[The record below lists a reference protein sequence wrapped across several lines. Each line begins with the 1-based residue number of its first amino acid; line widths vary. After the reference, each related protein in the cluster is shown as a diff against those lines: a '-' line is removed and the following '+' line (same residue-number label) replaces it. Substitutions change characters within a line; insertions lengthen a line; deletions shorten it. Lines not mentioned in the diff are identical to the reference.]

1 MRSGKTRRSKDED
14 LNLSY
19 QNWVKDILVRLRKG
33 GISEKGGVKGKDGGR
48 GTKRKTGRGRRG
60 RMGGGGVGRKQQ
72 LMTVRLPSPNE
83 LQLLCKHKHT
93 PPLWRS

>member
-1 MRSGKTRRSKDED
+1 M
-14 LNLSY
+14 
-19 QNWVKDILVRLRKG
+19 KDILVRLHKG
-33 GISEKGGVKGKDGGR
+33 GILEKAHMWVGGVKGKDGGR